1 MISYSIVPYE
11 RARQRM
17 ATGDVILW
25 KGNGLISRA
34 IRLWTPFSHASLVLR
49 LKEFKGLKDR
59 RFLLEALASGIELR
73 LLSRRLNGYKGEAW
87 WFPLLDEYQGKR
99 AEIAAWALNQV
110 GKGYDYGSLIR
121 NMLGRVNADA
131 RSYFCSEFVFLAY
144 KRAGIVRGV
153 KAPRPGDIP
162 DWQCFKLP
170 VKLKF

>member
-1 MISYSIVPYE
+1 MISYRITPYSK
-11 RARQRM
+11 ARERM
-17 ATGDVILW
+17 ATGDVVLW
-25 KGNGLISRA
+25 KGKGIISRL
-34 IRLWTPFSHASLVLR
+34 IRLWSEYSHASLVLR

-73 LLSRRLNGYKGEAW
+73 LLSRRLRGYRGEAW

-99 AEIAAWALNQV
+99 SDIAAWALNQV
-110 GKGYDYGSLIR
+110 GKRYDYGSLFK

-144 KRAGIVRGV
+144 KEAGIVGGNV
-153 KAPRPGDIP
+153 APRPGDIAR
-162 DWQCFKLP
+162 WNCFKFP